1 MSKGSGEGVNAQ
13 SQAADS
19 GGKSGESFAQRFGSD
34 GGEGI
39 GASNGR
45 GGTQNVR
52 TITRSFDG
60 NLHNLARNLKEN
72 AQPEI
77 VRQARF
83 IFRSESSG
91 EIRLVLKPESLGQVR
106 IQLQLQDNHIAGRI
120 IVENSNVRDAFEQN
134 MQDLE
139 RAFREHGMETGD
151 LEVSVGQQHQKGD
164 EGQGGKNGRAS
175 RTASLLEQSVPILEE
190 IQDERGVVNLYA

>member
-1 MSKGSGEGVNAQ
+1 VGSQSEAAKSGVKG
-13 SQAADS
+13 
-19 GGKSGESFAQRFGSD
+19 GESFAQRFGS
-34 GGEGI
+34 EGAEGM

-45 GGTQNVR
+45 GGAQNVR
-52 TITRSFDG
+52 TITRTFDG
-60 NLHNLARNLKEN
+60 NLHNLARNLREN

-120 IVENSNVRDAFEQN
+120 IVENSNVRDAFEEN
-134 MQDLE
+134 MQDLQK
-139 RAFREHGMETGD
+139 AFRDQGMETGS
-151 LEVSVGQQHQKGD
+151 LEVSVGQQHESAADAAGRKGAR
-164 EGQGGKNGRAS
+164 KS
-175 RTASLLEQSVPILEE
+175 PMASLLEDSVPVLEE
-190 IQDERGVVNLYA
+190 IEDERGVVNLYA